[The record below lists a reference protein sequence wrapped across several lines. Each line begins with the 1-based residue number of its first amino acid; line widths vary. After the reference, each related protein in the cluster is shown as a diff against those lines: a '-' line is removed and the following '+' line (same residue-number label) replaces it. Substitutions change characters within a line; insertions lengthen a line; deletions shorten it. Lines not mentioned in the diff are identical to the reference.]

1 MGILPKL
8 FEIHPSARPI
18 LAHYLR
24 RMQEHSQWP
33 ILQSDLAKKIVEE
46 NHLPTPQEQA
56 DNLVR
61 LIGGLTQHDPGR
73 AVLVHHEAH
82 GAIIG
87 TPSRASFNYVL
98 QQLLA
103 TALLEKGR
111 PNEHGAETTRL
122 SFSGWTRYEELQRG
136 VHSGRVAFMAMQY
149 NDPNLDTVHRECFR
163 PAVAQTGFTLC
174 RLDDQPQAG
183 LIDNRLRVEI
193 RGAAFLIADLSHKN
207 AGAYW
212 EAGFAEGLGKPVIYT
227 CEKRAFEDKA
237 TRPHFDVNHHT
248 TIIWS
253 HEDLTG
259 AAEQLKATIRNTLP
273 TDAKMQ
279 DD

>member
-1 MGILPKL
+1 
-8 FEIHPSARPI
+8 
-18 LAHYLR
+18 
-24 RMQEHSQWP
+24 MQENARWP
-33 ILQSDLAKKIVEE
+33 VLKSDVARKIVE
-46 NHLPTPQEQA
+46 NGQLPTPQEQA
-56 DNLVR
+56 DNLIR
-61 LIGGLTQHDPGR
+61 MLGNRMQGDPGR
-73 AVLVHHEAH
+73 ALGLQYLHH
-82 GAIIG
+82 GAIVG
-87 TPSRASFNYVL
+87 SPSTASFNYVVK
-98 QQLLA
+98 QLVQA
-103 TALLEKGR
+103 KLLEEEKGDV
-111 PNEHGAETTRL
+111 HGGWMVRL
-122 SFSGWTRYEELQRG
+122 SFEGWARYDELQRG
-136 VHSGRVAFMAMQY
+136 VHAGRIAFMAMQY
-149 NDPNLDTVHRECFR
+149 NDPDLDRVHKECFR
-163 PAVAQTGFTLC
+163 KAVAETGFSLR
-174 RLDDQPQAG
+174 RLDDEPQAG

-227 CEKRAFEDKA
+227 CEKRAFDDKA

-253 HEDLTG
+253 ADDLAN